1 MYILYYKKQVCI
13 YYINN
18 KRLCL
23 LTLNFLVITTMKNVA
38 NYEIMLLIAELG
50 KSLIVLTYYKLTNFI
65 EQYTGLNFVK
75 LF

>member
-23 LTLNFLVITTMKNVA
+23 LTLNFLVTTTMKNVA

-50 KSLIVLTYYKLTNFI
+50 KSLIVLTYYKLTNSI

>member
-50 KSLIVLTYYKLTNFI
+50 KSLIVLTYYKLTNSI

>member
-1 MYILYYKKQVCI
+1 
-13 YYINN
+13 
-18 KRLCL
+18 
-23 LTLNFLVITTMKNVA
+23 MKNVA

-50 KSLIVLTYYKLTNFI
+50 KSLIVLTYYKLTNSI

>member
-1 MYILYYKKQVCI
+1 MYIFYYKKQVCI

-50 KSLIVLTYYKLTNFI
+50 KSLIVLTYYKLTNSI